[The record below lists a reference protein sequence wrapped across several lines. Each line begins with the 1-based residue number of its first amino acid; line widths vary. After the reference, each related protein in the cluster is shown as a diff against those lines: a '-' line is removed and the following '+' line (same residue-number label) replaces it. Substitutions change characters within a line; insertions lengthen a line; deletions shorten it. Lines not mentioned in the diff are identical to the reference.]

1 MNNYGLFFSRKSDGL
16 VLRLPINPSELPVAR
31 STENSDENVLGLG
44 PINIPR
50 IPALKKVTIS
60 SYFPG
65 RIDLMT
71 LTSGSFK
78 EPYFY
83 INFFETA
90 MLEKQVITYTPVRV
104 YENGVPYM
112 TQDIGFDVLVT
123 NFEYT
128 EKGGETGDF
137 YYDLELTEYK
147 DYSPLSINMTGE
159 TTASGAAVAT
169 TENTRSIPEG
179 QLVVGSQVTVNGSY
193 YYSSYGDEPHG
204 NGNGRTA
211 VISRIVTDDAARAYT
226 IHITTPEGGDLGWV
240 KADELTVVTDNES

>member
-65 RIDLMT
+65 KVDLMT

-90 MLEKQVITYTPVRV
+90 MLEKQVITYTPVRA
-104 YENGVPYM
+104 YETGEAYM
-112 TQDIGFDVLVT
+112 TQDIGFDVLIT

-147 DYSPLSINMTGE
+147 DFSPLKLNLTGE

-169 TENTRSIPEG
+169 TEQTRDIPDG
-179 QLVVGSQVTVNGSY
+179 QLYVGAQVTVNGDY
-193 YYSSYGDEPHG
+193 FYSSYGEEPHG
-204 NGNGRTA
+204 SGNGRQC
-211 VISRIVTDDAARAYT
+211 VISRIVSDDATREYA
-226 IHITTPEGGDLGWV
+226 IHITTPEGGALGWV
-240 KADELTVVTDNES
+240 KASELTVVNDE